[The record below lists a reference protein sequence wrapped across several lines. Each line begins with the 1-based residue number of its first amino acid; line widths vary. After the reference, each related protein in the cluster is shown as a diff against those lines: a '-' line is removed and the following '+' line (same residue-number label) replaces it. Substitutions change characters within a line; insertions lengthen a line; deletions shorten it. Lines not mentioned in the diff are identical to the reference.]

1 MRKYL
6 LGVILILLGNI
17 CCINHVFSANGQSV
31 TDKDSVFLQQM
42 YDTVMKHV
50 EYADRLVYF
59 KHFLDEA
66 RKRQNAHYE
75 ATALFLIARHYYSG
89 KIDSLV
95 YYMNQALPLLYEQN
109 RLEEMFRM
117 KGWYAYVLIRSKS
130 NKEALDSINSLKRLS
145 VDLDYPD
152 GTDMANQALAD
163 YYLSNNLK
171 NEGLALYE
179 EVLDGMVKRNAPL
192 VRRVYIIRQLLNK
205 SPDMNKR
212 LEYLNLLKGYLDQC
226 DQEGI
231 EQLDDEN
238 PLSSLKY
245 IMNRGFGQVYIA
257 LHQYDLALTHIK
269 RAEEILKE
277 YNIGSRDLEIK
288 ALYAHFYKYT
298 GNYDK
303 SLALYDELYQIY
315 KRQNFM
321 SSCIDI
327 LANKAGLLMDAKRYK
342 EAALA
347 YHQYAELK
355 DSLSSAKYYKELA
368 DMRTQHNV
376 DKLELANKQM
386 EMEALKGRTQL
397 LYLWIG
403 VAALVFICCLLIFLV
418 HLHRRHGAQLKKAKE
433 KAEESDQLK
442 SAFLA
447 NMNHEIRTPLNAIV
461 GFSQVLIDE
470 EDPETR
476 RQFAGIIQNNND
488 LLQRLISDVLDISKI
503 ESNTISL
510 YYEEHDLP
518 ALMGEIYNVIL
529 MRMPEGVELQLAEC
543 PPCVLYTDR
552 NRLTQVLT
560 NLLTNAIKHT
570 KAGYIRFGYELTDSE
585 VCFFVQDTGDGIP
598 QEQQDHIF
606 SRFVQ
611 LDDWSK
617 GVGLG
622 LAICKGLL
630 EKMGGS
636 ISVTSKVNE
645 GSVFYV
651 KLSRKRID

>member
-1 MRKYL
+1 MKKHL

-17 CCINHVFSANGQSV
+17 CCINRVFPANRQSV
-31 TDKDSVFLQQM
+31 TDMDTVFLQQM
-42 YDTVMKHV
+42 YDSVVRHV
-50 EYADRLVYF
+50 EYADRLTYT

-75 ATALFLIARHYYSG
+75 ATALFLIVRYYYSSE
-89 KIDSLV
+89 IDSMV
-95 YYMNQALPLLYEQN
+95 YYMQQAIPLLHEQN

-117 KGWYAYVLIRSKS
+117 KAWYAYVLVRAKK
-130 NKEALDSINSLKRLS
+130 NKEALDSINSLKRQS
-145 VDLDYPD
+145 VELDYPD
-152 GTDMANQALAD
+152 GADMANQALAD
-163 YYLSNNLK
+163 YYLSNNLNK
-171 NEGLALYE
+171 EGLALYE
-179 EVLDGMVKRNAPL
+179 EVLAGMVMRNAPL
-192 VRRVYIIRQLLNK
+192 VKRVNIIRQLLNK
-205 SPDMNKR
+205 SSDMNKK
-212 LEYLNLLKGYLDQC
+212 LEYLNMLKGYLDQC
-226 DQEGI
+226 DAEGI

-238 PLSSLKY
+238 PIYALKY
-245 IMNRGFGQVYIA
+245 IMNRSYAQAYLSLG
-257 LHQYDLALTHIK
+257 QYDMALTHIQ
-269 RAEEILKE
+269 RAEAIFKK
-277 YNIGSRDLEIK
+277 YKMGNRVLEVK
-288 ALYAHFYKYT
+288 TLYAHFYKYT
-298 GNYDK
+298 GDYDK
-303 SLALYDELYQIY
+303 AIALYDELYEHY
-315 KRQNFM
+315 KQSNFM
-321 SSCIDI
+321 SSCIGV
-327 LANKAGLLMDAKRYK
+327 LANKAGLLMEAKRYQD
-342 EAALA
+342 AAVA
-347 YHQYAELK
+347 YRQYAQLN
-355 DSLSSAKYYKELA
+355 DSLSSTKYYKELA

-403 VAALVFICCLLIFLV
+403 VGALVLLCCLLIFLV

-470 EDPETR
+470 EDPDMR

-510 YYEEHDLP
+510 SYEEHDLP
-518 ALMGEIYNVIL
+518 ALMDEIYNVIH
-529 MRMPEGVELQLAEC
+529 MRMPEDVELQLAEC

-570 KAGYIRFGYELTDSE
+570 EEGYIRFGYNLTDSE
-585 VCFFVQDTGDGIP
+585 VCFFVQDTGEGIP

-630 EKMGGS
+630 EKMGGT
-636 ISVTSKVNE
+636 ISVTSKVGE

-651 KLSRKRID
+651 KLQRK

>member
-1 MRKYL
+1 MKRL
-6 LGVILILLGNI
+6 LLRGIFILLGNI
-17 CCINHVFSANGQSV
+17 CCICHSFSANQQSV
-31 TDKDSVFLQQM
+31 TDMDTVFLQQM
-42 YDTVMKHV
+42 YDTAVKHV

-59 KHFLDEA
+59 KHFLEEA
-66 RKRQNAHYE
+66 RKRQNDRYE
-75 ATALFLIARHYYSG
+75 ATALFLIVRHYYSG
-89 KIDSLV
+89 KIDSMI
-95 YYMNQALPLLYEQN
+95 YYMQQAIPLLYEQN

-117 KGWYAYVLIRSKS
+117 KAWYAYVLVRAKN
-130 NKEALDSINSLKRLS
+130 NKEALDSINSLKMLS

-163 YYLSNNLK
+163 YYLSNNLEK
-171 NEGLALYE
+171 EGLALYE
-179 EVLDGMVKRNAPL
+179 DVLAGMVMRNAPL
-192 VRRVYIIRQLLNK
+192 VKRVNIIRQLLNK
-205 SPDMNKR
+205 SPDMVKR
-212 LEYLNLLKGYLDQC
+212 LEYLNMLKGYLDQC
-226 DQEGI
+226 DAEGI
-231 EQLDDEN
+231 EQLDAEN
-238 PLSSLKY
+238 PVSALKY
-245 IMNRGFGQVYIA
+245 IMNRGFGQAYIA
-257 LHQYDLALTHIK
+257 LGQYDMALTHIK
-269 RAEEILKE
+269 RAEAILKK
-277 YNIGSRDLEIK
+277 YNMGNRKLEIK
-288 ALYAHFYKYT
+288 TLYAHYYKYT
-298 GNYDK
+298 GDYDK
-303 SLALYDELYQIY
+303 SIALYDELYRIY
-315 KRQNFM
+315 EQENYM

-342 EAALA
+342 EAAVA
-347 YHQYAELK
+347 YRQYAALN
-355 DSLSSAKYYKELA
+355 DSLSSTKYYKELA

-403 VAALVFICCLLIFLV
+403 VAALILVCCLLIFLV

-510 YYEEHDLP
+510 CYEEHDLP
-518 ALMGEIYNVIL
+518 SLMGEIYNVIQ

-543 PPCVLYTDR
+543 PPCMLYTDR

-570 KAGYIRFGYELTDSE
+570 EAGYIRFGYNLTDSE
-585 VCFFVQDTGDGIP
+585 VCFFVQDTGEGIP
-598 QEQQDHIF
+598 QEKQDHIF

-636 ISVTSKVNE
+636 ISVTSKVGE

-651 KLSRKRID
+651 KLQRRRID